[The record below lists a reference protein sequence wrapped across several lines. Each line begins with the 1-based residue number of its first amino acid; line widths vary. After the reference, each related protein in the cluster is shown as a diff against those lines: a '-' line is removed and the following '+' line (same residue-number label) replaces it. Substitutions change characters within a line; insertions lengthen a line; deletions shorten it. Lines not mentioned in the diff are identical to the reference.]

1 MRVKK
6 IINEWYQDYHQPS
19 MYICA
24 ASCSFKCERECG
36 VCCCQNSDL
45 ATKRTLGV
53 NAGKVIERYL
63 RDPITQAIVFGGLEP
78 FDQFDEILDFI
89 RLLRTEY
96 HCDDTVV
103 IYTGYNKREVLSS
116 IENLKQYKN
125 IIVKFGRFLPDQ
137 ESHYDEI
144 LGVDLAS
151 PNQYAERI
159 S

>member
-1 MRVKK
+1 
-6 IINEWYQDYHQPS
+6 